1 MKKIILTYIITIL
14 VMLSLSC
21 SKKDNI
27 IGYNGNIE
35 VIDTTLTHPI
45 NFIRTF
51 KDSLNNYPENSKLI
65 VGKFKNAEVRSLLK
79 FKNLP
84 DTSWIDTVNINS
96 CEIIIKKKAL
106 FNNIDFNI
114 NVYQVTKD
122 WKENSVTSDSLW
134 NNYDSLLADFTTFQD
149 TITFS
154 IDTILVREWIESDST
169 NPNYGIMLKSEGI
182 ENNFVEF
189 YSSEKL
195 DYCPYLRI
203 VYDDL
208 SKTDTIKCKVSEDT
222 YIGFDENFSI
232 NGDSLSYP
240 MIGNIYPTR
249 TIINFPDYDSLSHL
263 LNLSTEE
270 LRKITINKA
279 EITSFIDTSF
289 VSDDYLGIK
298 PYYILDT
305 IYVVPNIES
314 EYIYG
319 SVIPKFYSDNDSLKI
334 NITGIIQGF
343 TRENLKNHQI
353 LLKSTSENK
362 DFSYIKFSEDLN
374 PHLRIVYTKPV
385 LED

>member
-65 VGKFKNAEVRSLLK
+65 VGKFKNAEVKSLLK